1 MPAAIVPVRLGKLAA
16 GSGGT
21 CWGNFMN
28 ISSHALL
35 LFAAGVPVVHGY
47 ETTEDWNILIMER
60 LGPSLEDLFTYC
72 RRQFSMKTVLMI
84 ADQMVRSACKNE
96 LLDDA
101 SENTSALGGLIRML
115 ARDDCRAFKACHL
128 AYITRPVS
136 SLDLCSATL
145 GSATLGSATLDMKCC
160 PMYG

>member
-1 MPAAIVPVRLGKLAA
+1 MPVAILPVRLGKLAA
-16 GSGGT
+16 CSGGT
-21 CWGNFMN
+21 CWRNFMN
-28 ISSHALL
+28 ISSHELL

-84 ADQMVRSACKNE
+84 ADQLVRTACKNE

-101 SENTSALGGLIRML
+101 SENTSALGGSIRML
-115 ARDDCRAFKACHL
+115 AHDDLQAFKACHL
-128 AYITRPVS
+128 AYMTCPVS
-136 SLDLCSATL
+136 SSTLCS
-145 GSATLGSATLDMKCC
+145 STLGSATLDMKCC
-160 PMYG
+160 PMYD